1 MRKVDKMQ
9 KRGKH
14 ISKYFERPEGT
25 QGDVAEM
32 DGLRNCACSFL
43 QHKTFSMGESMLAAS
58 GGLLAASSALS
69 NQASLAQW

>member
-25 QGDVAEM
+25 QEDVAEM

-43 QHKTFSMGESMLAAS
+43 QHEPLSMVENMLKRIENS
-58 GGLLAASSALS
+58 KKKIDEKGSE
-69 NQASLAQW
+69 